1 MRIFLFLCAG
11 LALGGCDKLD
21 RTYLPPPGSKFSGG
35 SPGAILG
42 PLDSPKE
49 STFPTSGTTGFIE
62 QGLNNQP
69 GYRQGPLQAQTT
81 STPGYGFTRQDIS
94 QSPGQFGG
102 ANNRI
107 PPVSQAPG
115 LPQAPFNPSVQN
127 AIRNYQNQFNLPSTT
142 TSYAFSQTTT
152 YPPSEGDF
160 ETSTGPTDLPGQE
173 LAFGPIPS
181 QNPSNTYQNNGFAD
195 QSPIQEVPIL
205 QKSPSGT
212 PINRPGFMQR
222 PQNNIVVNPDQSN
235 LMDPQVDRN
244 QGTLQSGSQYS
255 GFPNLSQD
263 YVQENTPVDKPTTY
277 QPSLNSPNIPKTPG
291 STVPGLRDQYGNFVP
306 SSVSQNVRGQSEN
319 PLQGYRQNDQVPILT
334 NNGNPFA
341 PTQFSSSTNPSFSN
355 ADQNQNLAS
364 PSSSAQ
370 STVSSY
376 NPKTQGT
383 LSPNENFRSQG
394 SFNTPNTHDKRFND
408 IPGRPTSLTSSNVSS
423 NTTSS
428 YKPTLP
434 SYNGDQKELKGTSEN
449 RPERV
454 QAEADRNAVILNYDA
469 LITPDGDFSYSFDTS
484 NGIHADESGTASD
497 GVKAKG
503 SYSYIGDDGKLYK
516 VVYTA
521 DENGFRPQGDHLP
534 TPPPIPEAILRV
546 IEQANRDKEAG
557 IIHDGSYDEEKY
569 GYKKYSGLMDNF
581 KSQPEKDN
589 DLSVNR
595 PNSIRGDTVANGSF
609 NKNMD
614 TNEPYESENNKFSDT
629 TSSRNQL
636 QPKLPSQ
643 YSKERNDERRISEY
657 SNRAPFKNEGR
668 PSQTAYLDKTNTQ
681 NQFDEKYYEK
691 RPSSVQNKGPT
702 ANNYDIDASISRN
715 KLSKTEND
723 LNPTNDNRNIEQTP
737 IKTNYPN
744 RKQQYGYKNDNTAPD
759 LKMTEKNISYKPN
772 EGQNTGNI
780 ANNES
785 FRQYDNDGNI
795 VTKIK
800 LPNIPTKESDNINK
814 QPAHV
819 FDPYVGTENQYLP
832 TDSNDYDLLEETDVS
847 LQPDSGSTMTTPSD
861 NQSMDG
867 KNKFFEGPQKS
878 FIRNNVATL
887 NTEPLKKSTISRP
900 SPYLD
905 STKGIIT
912 ATDSSIDDEETGYE
926 YSHPQQK
933 FNLGMTEFEK
943 EEQTEDRNKI
953 PKEFVSDKYGVRR
966 PTARPNLGPQSPIIT
981 RPSLI
986 NSQQNVRPGLT
997 TNKQFP
1003 PYSNE
1008 QRKTKTQLPSDT
1020 TQIPFGARI
1029 PTLAPVQN
1037 YPVTQRN
1044 QYNNRR
1050 VPTTPGR
1057 TNYPVDD
1064 TNMSTT
1070 PMSPEIPSELG
1081 SVEQSGAY
1089 PTNQPSTSI
1098 ITDSTSPSY
1107 YTDKGFPTTN
1117 IPSRL
1122 NGFTKNETNTVQS
1135 GQIPYNKQVAISKS
1149 ATENYPGINSD
1160 NDNYGF
1166 NPNSDTTPNDGS
1178 REELYR
1184 RPSQNNGQ
1192 QYSTTPD
1199 YPKETPTYQPS
1210 YSTSRFNNNPT
1221 DPNNVF
1227 STAIPN
1233 YQGENSQ
1240 EFNTPPGVVQGPTNV
1255 PFSSQNTPIGSF
1267 QQFNTPYTG
1276 RPQRPTFMPISSQ
1289 NPSSGSQQFST
1300 PSDFSQR
1307 SSDVPFSSQ
1316 YPNNYPTTSRTQ
1328 NLDYNGDFPA
1338 TGTNAGINQK
1348 VPALNANYTPEGQS
1362 RPQEIRV
1369 DSESS
1374 VDMRP
1379 FKDTTS
1385 APANINREDFS
1396 GARRPQYFDPITG
1409 YHY

>member
-1 MRIFLFLCAG
+1 M
-11 LALGGCDKLD
+11 ALQG
-21 RTYLPPPGSKFSGG
+21 RTLLKV
-35 SPGAILG
+35 
-42 PLDSPKE
+42 
-49 STFPTSGTTGFIE
+49 
-62 QGLNNQP
+62 QGN
-69 GYRQGPLQAQTT
+69 
-81 STPGYGFTRQDIS
+81 
-94 QSPGQFGG
+94 
-102 ANNRI
+102 
-107 PPVSQAPG
+107 
-115 LPQAPFNPSVQN
+115 
-127 AIRNYQNQFNLPSTT
+127 
-142 TSYAFSQTTT
+142 
-152 YPPSEGDF
+152 SEGLIIGF
-160 ETSTGPTDLPGQE
+160 HQALKHLVFHKPRQE

-181 QNPSNTYQNNGFAD
+181 QNPSNIYQNNGFAD
-195 QSPIQEVPIL
+195 ESPIQEVPIL
-205 QKSPSGT
+205 QKLPSGT

-235 LMDPQVDRN
+235 LRDPQVDRN
-244 QGTLQSGSQYS
+244 QGTS
-255 GFPNLSQD
+255 
-263 YVQENTPVDKPTTY
+263 
-277 QPSLNSPNIPKTPG
+277 
-291 STVPGLRDQYGNFVP
+291 
-306 SSVSQNVRGQSEN
+306 
-319 PLQGYRQNDQVPILT
+319 
-334 NNGNPFA
+334 
-341 PTQFSSSTNPSFSN
+341 
-355 ADQNQNLAS
+355 
-364 PSSSAQ
+364 
-370 STVSSY
+370 
-376 NPKTQGT
+376 
-383 LSPNENFRSQG
+383 SPNEDFRTQG
-394 SFNTPNTHDKRFND
+394 SFNTPNTDDKRFND
-408 IPGRPTSLTSSNVSS
+408 IPGGPTSLTSSNVSS

-428 YKPTLP
+428 YNPTLL
-434 SYNGDQKELKGTSEN
+434 SYNGDQKELKETSEN

-454 QAEADRNAVILNYDA
+454 QAEADRNAVILNYEA
-469 LITPDGDFSYSFDTS
+469 SITPDGDFSFSFDTS

-497 GVKAKG
+497 GVKAIG

-629 TSSRNQL
+629 TSSRDQL
-636 QPKLPSQ
+636 QPKLPSK

-668 PSQTAYLDKTNTQ
+668 PSQTAYLDKTNTR
-681 NQFDEKYYEK
+681 NQFDEKYNEK

-702 ANNYDIDASISRN
+702 ANNYDTDASISRK

-723 LNPTNDNRNIEQTP
+723 LNPANDNRIIEEVP
-737 IKTNYPN
+737 IKNTNYPN
-744 RKQQYGYKNDNTAPD
+744 RKQQYGYKNENKAPD
-759 LKMTEKNISYKPN
+759 LNITEKNMSNKPN
-772 EGQNTGNI
+772 GQNTGNI
-780 ANNES
+780 VNNES
-785 FRQYDNDGNI
+785 YRQYDNDGNI
-795 VTKIK
+795 VSKIK
-800 LPNIPTKESDNINK
+800 LPNIYSKESDKVNK
-814 QPAHV
+814 QPTNV

-867 KNKFFEGPQKS
+867 KNKNFEEPQKS

-887 NTEPLKKSTISRP
+887 DTDPLKKSTISRP
-900 SPYLD
+900 SPYSD

-912 ATDSSIDDEETGYE
+912 ATDSSTDDKETGYE
-926 YSHPQQK
+926 YNRPQQK
-933 FNLGMTEFEK
+933 FNLGKTEFEK
-943 EEQTEDRNKI
+943 EEKTEDRNNI
-953 PKEFVSDKYGVRR
+953 QKEFVSDKYGVRR
-966 PTARPNLGPQSPIIT
+966 PTATSNLGPQSPMIT
-981 RPSLI
+981 RPSFI

-997 TNKQFP
+997 TNKQFS
-1003 PYSNE
+1003 PYYNE
-1008 QRKTKTQLPSDT
+1008 QMKIKAPLRSDT
-1020 TQIPFGARI
+1020 TQIPFGARL
-1029 PTLAPVQN
+1029 PTLAPAQN

-1081 SVEQSGAY
+1081 SVAQSGAY
-1089 PTNQPSTSI
+1089 PTNQPSTTTSI

-1122 NGFTKNETNTVQS
+1122 NGFTKNVTNTVQS

-1149 ATENYPGINSD
+1149 ATENYPGTNSD

-1210 YSTSRFNNNPT
+1210 YSTPSFPT
-1221 DPNNVF
+1221 DRNNVF

-1233 YQGENSQ
+1233 YQGESSQ
-1240 EFNTPPGVVQGPTNV
+1240 EFNTPPGIAQRPTNV
-1255 PFSSQNTPIGSF
+1255 PFASNTPIGNL
-1267 QQFNTPYTG
+1267 QQFNTPYSG
-1276 RPQRPTFMPISSQ
+1276 RPQRPTFMPMSSQ

-1300 PSDFSQR
+1300 PSDFSQGP
-1307 SSDVPFSSQ
+1307 SDVPFSSQ

-1338 TGTNAGINQK
+1338 TGINDGKNQK
-1348 VPALNANYTPEGQS
+1348 VPALNANYRTEGQS